1 MIRAVVFDIDGTLQD
16 WETTIDRALDA
27 LRPDVPP
34 AFRDGLAERLRA
46 TLEEQAFVRREG
58 IVVERNHWLL
68 LAAPMPLWRAAL
80 PGADAEVIE
89 GVANKCRALLRA
101 VPYSDARPALELLS
115 GRYAIGALSNS
126 PYADRWLEDLGLRER
141 FETVIATQEGWRKPH
156 PEGFQRVCDELG
168 VRQGEAVYVGDGL
181 VNDVE
186 GALSA
191 GMTPVWIDRY
201 DERHPLPKGAHRIAS
216 LGELESLLAGLGH

>member
-16 WETTIDRALDA
+16 WETMIDRALEA
-27 LRPDVPP
+27 LAPDVPP
-34 AFRDGLAERLRA
+34 AHRDGLAQRLRA

-68 LAAPMPLWRAAL
+68 LADPVPLWRAAL
-80 PGADAEVIE
+80 PGADAGVVE
-89 GVANKCRALLRA
+89 GVANRCRALLRA
-101 VPYSDARPALELLS
+101 APYPDAQPALKSLQ

-126 PYADRWLEDLGLRER
+126 PYADRWLADLGLREH
-141 FETVIATQEGWRKPH
+141 FATVVATEEGWRKPH
-156 PEGFQRVCDELG
+156 PEGFQRVCEELR
-168 VRQGEAVYVGDGL
+168 VNAGEAVYVGDGL

-191 GMTPVWIDRY
+191 GLASVWIDRY

-216 LGELESLLAGLGH
+216 LVELEALLAEFVR